1 MHEKLNKREV
11 AVMLSMHIR
20 NIIIGLKGT
29 GFELLSSTEY
39 VRVKCMGGERKFEK
53 AQPVRYR
60 ELLVLLHKTVDRYR
74 KDYGKVEIASD
85 TMMEVLYR
93 HGEHEFKTYFKLG
106 ERMFLNFYAS
116 FGGDDDREGES
127 IALGDWIYMVI
138 CQELEA
144 DKFRKWI
151 LINQRNFNEKI
162 INDR

>member
-39 VRVKCMGGERKFEK
+39 IRMKCLGGERRFEK
-53 AQPVRYR
+53 AQPARYR

-74 KDYGKVEIASD
+74 RTYGKVEIASD
-85 TMMEVLYR
+85 TLMEVLYR
-93 HGEHEFKTYFKLG
+93 HQESQFKSYFKLG
-106 ERMFLNFYAS
+106 DRMFLNFYAS
-116 FGGDDDREGES
+116 FGQDDNREGVS
-127 IALGDWIYMVI
+127 IELGDWIHRVI

-144 DKFRKWI
+144 ESFRKWI
-151 LINQRNFNEKI
+151 VTNQRRFNEATT
-162 INDR
+162 N